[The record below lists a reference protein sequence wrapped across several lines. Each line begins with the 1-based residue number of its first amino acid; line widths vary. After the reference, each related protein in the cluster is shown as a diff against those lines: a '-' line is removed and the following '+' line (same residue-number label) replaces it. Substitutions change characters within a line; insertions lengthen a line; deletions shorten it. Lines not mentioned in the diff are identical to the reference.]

1 MSKNSDY
8 FFLTLKEIYPT
19 ISKPSVID
27 EEIWE
32 DMLEP
37 FEQAQ
42 IRAAIKSYRSTSK
55 GAFPPLPAQFKE
67 FLYPYTKRK
76 VYDELPLSPATHIME
91 QDIKAGRCKHLFP
104 TYEAAVN
111 YLFDVRL
118 KEVLGK
124 EEFAKYPTR
133 GSRYYKA
140 VDLGLF
146 ADFDDI
152 LEIVY
157 RERRGYGKK

>member
-8 FFLTLKEIYPT
+8 FFLILKEVYPT
-19 ISKPSVID
+19 ICKPSAID

-32 DMLEP
+32 EILNSFEP
-37 FEQAQ
+37 EQ
-42 IRAAIKSYRSTSK
+42 IRAAIKSYRASPK
-55 GAFPPLPAQFKE
+55 GAFPPLPSQFGE

-76 VYDELPLSPATHIME
+76 VYEELPLSPSTYIME
-91 QDIKAGRCKHLFP
+91 QDIKAGRCKYLFP

-124 EEFAKYPTR
+124 DEFAKYPSR
-133 GSRYYKA
+133 GARYYKA
-140 VDLGLF
+140 VELGLF
-146 ADFDDI
+146 ADFDEI
-152 LEIVY
+152 LEIVHLK
-157 RERRGYGKK
+157 GY